1 MPDYINRAEV
11 EQKLSRIVGRGMRSE
26 LRKLLDYLGDPPDLT
41 RVPPEYWQNG
51 WRGIQ
56 REVEPV
62 LLDVFLT
69 QAEGMMLGI
78 GIGIDVDKVNRVAVN
93 WARTHTENVLMEM
106 WRNRHGETADL
117 LTRYVGVG
125 EAVAEG
131 YEQGLTIREV
141 SERLER
147 LYSPVRAEMLAV
159 TETTRAVVEGERAF
173 VAQLEAE
180 SGQRMVPIWMTANDD
195 RVCLICGPRNEK
207 PITNGEYPPA
217 HPRCR
222 CGVGYEFE
230 VKS

>member
-26 LRKLLDYLGDPPDLT
+26 LRKLLDYMGDPPDLT